1 MTVSV
6 LALQGA
12 FLEHEQML
20 KKLGA
25 DYFEIRQ
32 KKDLDRPF
40 DALILPGGESTVMR
54 KLLPELDIYDA
65 LKEKIMSGLPVFGTC
80 AGLILLADEVEAGVP
95 CYEYYGKA

>member
-1 MTVSV
+1 MTVAV

-25 DYFEIRQ
+25 NYFEIRQ

-40 DALILPGGESTVMR
+40 DALILPGGESTVT
-54 KLLPELDIYDA
+54 
-65 LKEKIMSGLPVFGTC
+65 V
-80 AGLILLADEVEAGVP
+80 
-95 CYEYYGKA
+95 